1 MRKRLSFRIDAP
13 LPPRGPARWA
23 TIGGM
28 VVGGLV
34 AALVPVVLGLMVWEL
49 LAG

>member
-1 MRKRLSFRIDAP
+1 MKLPRALQIDAP

-23 TIGGM
+23 TIAGL

-34 AALVPVVLGLMVWEL
+34 AVLVPVFFAVLLWGLWN
-49 LAG
+49 G

>member
-1 MRKRLSFRIDAP
+1 MRKPLSFRIDAP

-23 TIGGM
+23 TIAGM

-34 AALVPVVLGLMVWEL
+34 AALVPVVLAVL
-49 LAG
+49 LWGAWAG

>member
-1 MRKRLSFRIDAP
+1 MRKPLSFRIDAP
-13 LPPRGPARWA
+13 LPPRGAARWA

-34 AALVPVVLGLMVWEL
+34 AALVPVVLALVLWEL
-49 LAG
+49 WSG